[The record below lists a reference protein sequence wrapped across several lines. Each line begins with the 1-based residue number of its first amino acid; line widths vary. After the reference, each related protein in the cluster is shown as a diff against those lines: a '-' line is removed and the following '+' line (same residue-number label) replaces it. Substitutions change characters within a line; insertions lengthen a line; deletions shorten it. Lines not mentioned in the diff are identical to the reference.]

1 MGLAG
6 PWAILCGVRVRWAIV
21 LLGLLVFAAAP
32 AAADQT
38 DKRLDA
44 LFAQLKAAPA
54 YAQAQPV
61 EASIWDIWG
70 ETDDPA
76 ARILMGDGFG
86 AMARRDYRMALEKFD
101 QIVKIAPDF
110 AEGWNKRATVKYL
123 IGLYPASL
131 SDIEKTLELEPRH
144 FGALSGRGLVL
155 IELDE
160 EALALES
167 FEAALTI
174 HPTLPGA
181 AANSKI
187 LRKRL
192 KDRAI

>member
-1 MGLAG
+1 
-6 PWAILCGVRVRWAIV
+6 
-21 LLGLLVFAAAP
+21 LLGLLAFVAAP
-32 AAADQT
+32 VAADQT

-44 LFAQLKAAPA
+44 LFAQLKAAPS
-54 YAQAQPV
+54 YAAAQPV
-61 EASIWDIWG
+61 EAAIWEIWS
-70 ETDDPA
+70 ESDDPA
-76 ARILMGDGFG
+76 ARILLAEGIG

-110 AEGWNKRATVKYL
+110 AEGWNKRATVNYL

-131 SDIEKTLELEPRH
+131 SDIEKTLALEPRH

-155 IELDE
+155 IELNE
-160 EALALES
+160 EALALDS
-167 FEAALTI
+167 FEAALAI

-181 AANSKI
+181 ATNAKI
-187 LRKRL
+187 LHKRL

>member
-1 MGLAG
+1 M
-6 PWAILCGVRVRWAIV
+6 
-21 LLGLLVFAAAP
+21 LGLLAFAATP
-32 AAADQT
+32 ATADQT

-44 LFAQLKAAPA
+44 LFAQLKAAHA
-54 YAQAQPV
+54 YAQAQPA
-61 EASIWDIWG
+61 EAAVWGIWS
-70 ETDDPA
+70 ETDDTA
-76 ARILMGDGFG
+76 ARILLGDGIG

-110 AEGWNKRATVKYL
+110 AEGWNKRATVNYL

-144 FGALSGRGLVL
+144 FGALAGRGLVL
-155 IELDE
+155 IELHE
-160 EALALES
+160 EALALDS
-167 FEAALTI
+167 FEAALAI

-181 AANSKI
+181 TANSKI